1 MHFRGIKGHQE
12 VLTTISKP
20 IVRNAKKLFVLMRG
34 LFVMNKATE
43 SFVADYLYFF
53 TAQALEFQNIR

>member
-1 MHFRGIKGHQE
+1 
-12 VLTTISKP
+12 
-20 IVRNAKKLFVLMRG
+20 MRG

-43 SFVADYLYFF
+43 SFVADYLYFC